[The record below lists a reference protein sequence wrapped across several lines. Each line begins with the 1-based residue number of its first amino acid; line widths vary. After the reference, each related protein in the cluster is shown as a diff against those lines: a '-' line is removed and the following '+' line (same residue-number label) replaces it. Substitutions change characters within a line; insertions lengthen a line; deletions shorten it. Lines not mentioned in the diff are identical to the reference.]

1 MGRENTKIRK
11 NLVISKKSSTFVA
24 KIQQQKIYSMEIQE
38 FVVNFAN
45 QFDDTEL
52 EVFSPETRFR
62 DLEEWSSFLA
72 LAIMAMVMEEYG
84 VALTAEEMRNANT
97 IQELYDVVSSLL

>member
-1 MGRENTKIRK
+1 MD
-11 NLVISKKSSTFVA
+11 
-24 KIQQQKIYSMEIQE
+24 IQE

-45 QFDDTEL
+45 QFDETEVD
-52 EVFSPETRFR
+52 VFYPEIRFR

-97 IQELYDVVSSLL
+97 IQELYDVVLSHL

>member
-1 MGRENTKIRK
+1 M
-11 NLVISKKSSTFVA
+11 VISKKSSTFVA

-97 IQELYDVVSSLL
+97 IQELYDVVSSHL

>member
-1 MGRENTKIRK
+1 MD
-11 NLVISKKSSTFVA
+11 
-24 KIQQQKIYSMEIQE
+24 IQE

-45 QFDDTEL
+45 QFDETEVD
-52 EVFSPETRFR
+52 VFYPEIRFR

-97 IQELYDVVSSLL
+97 IQELYDVVISHL

>member
-1 MGRENTKIRK
+1 MD
-11 NLVISKKSSTFVA
+11 
-24 KIQQQKIYSMEIQE
+24 IQE

-45 QFDDTEL
+45 QFDETEVD
-52 EVFSPETRFR
+52 VFHPEIRFR

-97 IQELYDVVSSLL
+97 IQELYDVVISHL